1 MYKRRF
7 LSIWFTL
14 GTLVTIILIFPAI
27 FILIYNLNNNT
38 LPSHYGGVS
47 AANIP
52 SNPVKDNDQKT
63 YSNGAKLSFQVML
76 PGVTLPISEI
86 GYYVM
91 ALLLCSVIHEAGHA
105 VAALQ
110 EGNMNKYPKFIVNY
124 HNFA

>member
-1 MYKRRF
+1 M
-7 LSIWFTL
+7 
-14 GTLVTIILIFPAI
+14 
-27 FILIYNLNNNT
+27 
-38 LPSHYGGVS
+38 PSHYGGVS

-52 SNPVKDNDQKT
+52 SNPVRDNGQNT

-110 EGNMNKYPKFIVNY
+110 EGNMN
-124 HNFA
+124 